1 MLQRTY
7 NEIVSFMLAAN
18 GDEFA
23 QILALLPEDVKG
35 GLMEELQK
43 LSDAHRYDTLA
54 QRAYYFELQG
64 TGVAVWTWNHVYR
77 PHEAGELIFH
87 VVSSAMPLNEE
98 RAIECYVRATG
109 RTIQNP
115 WVTSAVNEMAD

>member
-7 NEIVSFMLAAN
+7 NEIVGFMLAAN

-43 LSDAHRYDTLA
+43 LSDAHRYDTAA

-64 TGVAVWTWNHVYR
+64 TGVAVWSWNHVHR

-87 VVSSAMPLNEE
+87 VVGSTAPLDEK
-98 RAIECYVRATG
+98 RANECYARATG
-109 RTIQNP
+109 RTIENP
-115 WVTSAVNEMAD
+115 GVTSASNEMAD